1 MLYMCVHVIVCRQI
15 NSIFQGVLINAFMWH
30 LIKIGQKHANLIN
43 VFDTLFVGL
52 HSVQYCAQCVHAD
65 AHTDGGPLNE
75 DDNVAADHRGGE
87 GENPRRSS
95 SMDCLSDP
103 DLWPRSLS
111 STNQV
116 RDNIQ
121 TKIHT

>member
-1 MLYMCVHVIVCRQI
+1 M
-15 NSIFQGVLINAFMWH
+15 
-30 LIKIGQKHANLIN
+30 
-43 VFDTLFVGL
+43 GL
-52 HSVQYCAQCVHAD
+52 HCVYSLVCYCAHCVHAD
-65 AHTDGGPLNE
+65 AHGGPLTNNT
-75 DDNVAADHRGGE
+75 DNDGGNVAAAVGGGE

-116 RDNIQ
+116 RDTDVQTYIHNIIC
-121 TKIHT
+121 THIHLHVQCILLAS